1 MSELKTKPSRRS
13 VQAFLR
19 RLDHEG
25 RREDCFRLLAIM
37 EAITETRPRM
47 WGTSLIGFGSYHYVY
62 ASGREGDW
70 PVAGFS
76 PRKRDLTIYI
86 MPGFGNYQP
95 LLKQL
100 GPHKTGKSCLYLKR
114 LDDVDTRVLE
124 RLIKRS
130 VSDMEKMYP
139 CKW

>member
-1 MSELKTKPSRRS
+1 
-13 VQAFLR
+13 
-19 RLDHEG
+19 
-25 RREDCFRLLAIM
+25 M
-37 EAITETRPRM
+37 EEITETRPLM